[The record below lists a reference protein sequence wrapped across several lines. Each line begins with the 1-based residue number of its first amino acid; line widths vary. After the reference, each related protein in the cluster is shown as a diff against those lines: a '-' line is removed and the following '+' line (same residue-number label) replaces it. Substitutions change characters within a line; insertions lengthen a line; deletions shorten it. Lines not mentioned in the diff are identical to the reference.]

1 MMSDKKPS
9 FESGLDLAP
18 IHAMME
24 CNEMRSEVDP
34 SDNRLEWLVELWE
47 GFSIFSSE
55 KVWTSHDSP
64 LPNGHVWTKLVFQ
77 RSSCEEKKR
86 L

>member
-55 KVWTSHDSP
+55 KLTPVQKWPRWRRSP
-64 LPNGHVWTKLVFQ
+64 DFFRRKYIN
-77 RSSCEEKKR
+77 
-86 L
+86 